1 MTQAPAPLR
10 GALVGFGRVAED
22 AHLPAFRAS
31 PGFVVAAVVEADPR
45 RRKAAAAALPGA
57 RLYASLAE
65 LSADG
70 LGLDFADIATPPWLH
85 APLAKEALEAGLHVL
100 CEKPLAFCEAD
111 LDALAAAA
119 GARGRALVCVHNW
132 KKAPL
137 AAKLK
142 ELLDA
147 GAVGDLRYAEWQVL
161 RTKPA
166 GDVGGGWR
174 TDPARSGGGI
184 VMDHGWH
191 AFYLLSWLL
200 GRRPS
205 AASAVLAPAA
215 RREEEATVLASF
227 GGLPAVVHLSWRA
240 DRRGHRGEF
249 RGARGCVEVHDDAL
263 VVRLSDGSESRF
275 VFAEPL
281 SKGSAHPEWFR
292 ELLGDFANA
301 VRDPAARARALDEA
315 RAAMRLVELC
325 YASETRGRR
334 RARGPKKP

>member
-1 MTQAPAPLR
+1 MSGRPLN

-31 PGFVVAAVVEADPR
+31 PGLVLAAVVEADPK
-45 RRKAAAAALPGA
+45 RRKAAAEALPGA

-65 LSADG
+65 LTAQERD
-70 LGLDFADIATPPWLH
+70 LDFVDIATPPWLH

-100 CEKPLAFCEAD
+100 CEKPLAFDEAE

-119 GARGRALVCVHNW
+119 QAQGRALVCVHNW

-137 AAKLK
+137 LAKLK
-142 ELLDA
+142 ELLEA
-147 GAVGDLRYAEWQVL
+147 GAVGTLRYAEWQVL

-166 GDVGGGWR
+166 ADAGGGWR

-205 AASAVLAPAA
+205 SASAVLSPKA

-227 GGLPAVVHLSWRA
+227 SGVPAVVHLSWRA
-240 DRRGHRGEF
+240 ARRGHRGEF
-249 RGARGCVEVHDDAL
+249 RGTRGAVEVLDDAL
-263 VVRLSDGSESRF
+263 VVRRADGTQSRF

-292 ELLGDFANA
+292 DLLADFSEA
-301 VRDPAARARALDEA
+301 VRDPGARAAALAEA
-315 RAAMRLVELC
+315 QDAMRLVRLC
-325 YASETRGRR
+325 YESPGAKTGRR
-334 RARGPKKP
+334 KPGSKAP

>member
-1 MTQAPAPLR
+1 MSERPLN

-31 PGFVVAAVVEADPR
+31 PGLLLAAVVEADPK

-57 RLYASLAE
+57 RLYASMAE
-65 LSADG
+65 LASRERD
-70 LGLDFADIATPPWLH
+70 LDFVDIATPPWLH
-85 APLAKEALEAGLHVL
+85 APLAKEALAAGLHVL
-100 CEKPLAFCEAD
+100 CEKPLAFGEAE

-119 GARGRALVCVHNW
+119 QAGDRALVCVHNW

-137 AAKLK
+137 LAKLK
-142 ELLDA
+142 ELLES
-147 GAVGDLRYAEWQVL
+147 GAVGTLRYAEWQVL

-166 GDVGGGWR
+166 TDAGGGWR
-174 TDPARSGGGI
+174 TDPERSGGGI

-205 AASAVLAPAA
+205 SASAVLTPKA
-215 RREEEATVLASF
+215 RREEEATVLADFS
-227 GGLPAVVHLSWRA
+227 GVPAVVHLSWRA
-240 DRRGHRGEF
+240 AQRGHRGEF
-249 RGARGCVEVHDDAL
+249 RGSEGAVEVLDDAL
-263 VVRLSDGSESRF
+263 VLRSGGGSQSRF

-292 ELLGDFANA
+292 GLLDDFAAA
-301 VRDPAARARALDEA
+301 VRDPGARAAALAEA
-315 RAAMRLVELC
+315 RDAMRLVELC
-325 YASETRGRR
+325 YAPRPAKAGRR
-334 RARGPKKP
+334 GSRQP

>member
-65 LSADG
+65 LAADG
-70 LGLDFADIATPPWLH
+70 PGLDFVDIATPPWLH

-100 CEKPLAFCEAD
+100 CEKPLALREAD

-119 GARGRALVCVHNW
+119 EAGGRALVCVHNW

-137 AAKLK
+137 LAKLK

-161 RTKPA
+161 RTEPA
-166 GDVGGGWR
+166 KDAGGGWR

-191 AFYLLSWLL
+191 AFYLLCWLL
-200 GRRPS
+200 GRRPTS
-205 AASAVLAPAA
+205 ASALLAPAA
-215 RREEEATVLASF
+215 RSEEEATVLAGF
-227 GGLPAVVHLSWRA
+227 GALSAVVHLSWRA
-240 DRRGHRGEF
+240 PRRGHRGEF
-249 RGARGCVEVHDDAL
+249 RGSRGAVEVQDDAL
-263 VVRLSDGSESRF
+263 VVRLADGSESRF

-292 ELLGDFANA
+292 GTLADFADA
-301 VRDPAARARALDEA
+301 VRDPRARAAALEEA
-315 RAAMRLVELC
+315 RDAMRLVELC
-325 YASETRGRR
+325 YASAPARGARR
-334 RARGPKKP
+334 RAKAP